1 MRGKRFILLVSQFH
15 PALSRSLVRGAT
27 EALRRAG
34 ASSRAIRVIDV
45 PGAFELS
52 VVAAHAARSRPRPHA
67 IIALGVL
74 IRGQTPQ
81 YEVLAHAVAEGLTHV
96 SVTTGVPVTFGVIV
110 AETMAQARARANPVR
125 WRRYRKRGQLA
136 HGAGSSGNR
145 GEEAA
150 LAALGVLRMFEK
162 EGMR

>member
-1 MRGKRFILLVSQFH
+1 MRPPRRTRHPASPLSQRSANGKRFVLLVSQFH
-15 PALSRSLVRGAT
+15 PALSRSLLRGAT

-34 ASSRAIRVIDV
+34 ASAGAIRVIGV
-45 PGAFELS
+45 PGAFELP
-52 VVAAHAARSRPRPHA
+52 VMAAHAARSRPRPHA

-74 IRGQTPQ
+74 IRGQTSQ

-96 SVTTGVPVTFGVIV
+96 SVTTGVPVTFGVVI
-110 AETMAQARARANPVR
+110 AETMAQARARAN
-125 WRRYRKRGQLA
+125 G
-136 HGAGSSGNR
+136 SGNR

-150 LAALGVLRMFEK
+150 LAALGVLRIFEK